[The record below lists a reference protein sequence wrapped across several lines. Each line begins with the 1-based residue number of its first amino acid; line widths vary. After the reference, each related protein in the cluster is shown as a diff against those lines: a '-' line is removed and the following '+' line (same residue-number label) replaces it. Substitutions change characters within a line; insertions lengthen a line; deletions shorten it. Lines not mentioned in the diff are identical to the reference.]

1 MSHEQN
7 VEYLLSMM
15 LEHEECGV
23 QYYSADSEH
32 PPEPPE
38 PSPLRAVRTIC
49 QEGGDAFDL
58 AGEDLSKLQLADKE
72 IGAVVKMRLE
82 TGKAPCSDS
91 LQTESEQTKK
101 LVLKW
106 DELVV
111 KDGLMYR
118 HVTEAQF
125 WLY

>member
-1 MSHEQN
+1 M
-7 VEYLLSMM
+7 
-15 LEHEECGV
+15 
-23 QYYSADSEH
+23 
-32 PPEPPE
+32 
-38 PSPLRAVRTIC
+38 
-49 QEGGDAFDL
+49 
-58 AGEDLSKLQLADKE
+58 AGEDLSKFQLANKE

-111 KDGLMYR
+111 KDGLVYR
-118 HVTEAQF
+118 QKARLKDAGHAQ
-125 WLY
+125 LQLLLPRSGVK